1 LSKSSQ
7 AGLVTIRRA
16 AEILDCGVS
25 TLRTWDRQ
33 GKLIAVRTPGG
44 QRRYRIEDI
53 EHFQGIN
60 RKTAPKSESVAVY
73 CRVSSHEQ
81 KAKGDLDRQKAR
93 LLEHCVKK
101 QYAVTQVLD
110 EVGSGMTDT
119 RPKMLKLFD
128 LAVRGEIGRVVID
141 HKDRLT
147 RFNFNVFKTFL
158 ASHGVVVEWLEDVLP
173 KSYEAELVEDMVSL
187 MSSFSARVYG
197 KRSAENRRK
206 KKARETE
213 ET

>member
-1 LSKSSQ
+1 M
-7 AGLVTIRRA
+7 
-16 AEILDCGVS
+16 
-25 TLRTWDRQ
+25 
-33 GKLIAVRTPGG
+33 
-44 QRRYRIEDI
+44 EDI
-53 EHFQGIN
+53 ERFQGIQ
-60 RKTAPKSESVAVY
+60 RKLAPKSEKVAIY

-101 QYAVTQVLD
+101 QYSVTHILD

-119 RPKMLKLFD
+119 RPKMLRLFD
-128 LAVRGEIGRVVID
+128 LAVRGEIGRIVID

-147 RFNFNVFKTFL
+147 RFNFNVFKAFL
-158 ASHGVVVEWLEDVLP
+158 ASHGVEVEWLEDVLP

-206 KKARETE
+206 KKAQQEAST
-213 ET
+213 